1 MPDDHLEPVLEIVT
15 TLARKAA
22 EGGYIFRGETQCYP
36 EVSSSLYREL
46 PDFLRGQVEAVQEA
60 RLLEAIRFTAERHEF
75 EILTELQLQL
85 DILTELQHYGGK
97 TNLIDFT
104 TDCFIALFFAC
115 DGNHSQAGRVIL
127 LKRSAAR
134 EIYIHEPS
142 RPVNRVIAQKSIFV
156 RPPSGI
162 VEPDTVICIPARLK
176 ALLLSYLWKCHG
188 IAAETIYND
197 LHGYIRYEAI
207 HQEAFATFNAAQ
219 ALMESGDYQGAI
231 GGFNQALALNPQLI
245 EAYNGRGEAYGNLGE
260 LDLAI
265 TDFDYA
271 IALDPDYAV
280 GYGNRGFTYVLKGEL
295 DRAIQDFTQAI
306 DLNPQDAL
314 VYSNSGLAYLRKGEY
329 DRAVQDFASAIEQA
343 RDYAVAYC
351 NRGEAW
357 LHLGEW
363 GNAEAD
369 LTAAKSMGY
378 DIAASFHE
386 DYESVAAFEQQHGIE
401 VPPDLA
407 EMLGG

>member
-1 MPDDHLEPVLEIVT
+1 MLDDQLEPVLEIVT

-75 EILTELQLQL
+75 EILTELQ
-85 DILTELQHYGGK
+85 HYGGK

-104 TDCFIALFFAC
+104 ADCFIALFFAC
-115 DGNHSQAGRVIL
+115 DGNHSQDGRVIL
-127 LKRSAAR
+127 LERTAV
-134 EIYIHEPS
+134 IDDYIHEPS
-142 RPVNRVIAQKSIFV
+142 RPVNRVIAQKSVFV
-156 RPPSGI
+156 RPPEGF
-162 VEPDTVICIPARLK
+162 VEPDDTVVISAQLK
-176 ALLLSYLWKCHG
+176 APLLSYLRRCHG

-197 LHGYIRYEAI
+197 LHGYIRYAAI
-207 HQEAFATFNAAQ
+207 HQEAFANFNSAQ

-231 GGFNQALALNPQLI
+231 GGFNQVLALNPQLI
-245 EAYNGRGEAYGNLGE
+245 EAHNGRGEAYGDLGE

-280 GYGNRGFTYVLKGEL
+280 GYGNRGVTYVLKGEL
-295 DRAIQDFTQAI
+295 DRAIQDFGQAI
-306 DLNPQDAL
+306 DLNPQDVL
-314 VYSNSGLAYLRKGEY
+314 SYSNRGVACLRKGEY
-329 DRAVQDFASAIEQA
+329 DRAIQDFTSAIDQSPN
-343 RDYAVAYC
+343 YAEAYC
-351 NRGEAW
+351 YRGEAW

-363 GNAEAD
+363 ENARAD
-369 LTAAKSMGY
+369 LLTALDFEY
-378 DIAASFHE
+378 DVADSFLN
-386 DYESVAAFEQQHGIE
+386 DYASVAAFEQQHGLG
-401 VPPDLA
+401 VPPDIA

>member
-1 MPDDHLEPVLEIVT
+1 MPEDQLEPVLEIVT

-60 RLLEAIRFTAERHEF
+60 RLLEAIRFTAERREF
-75 EILTELQLQL
+75 E
-85 DILTELQHYGGK
+85 ILTELQHYGGK

-104 TDCFIALFFAC
+104 ADCFIALFFAC

-127 LKRSAAR
+127 LERSVAL
-134 EIYIHEPS
+134 ESYIHEPS

-156 RPPSGI
+156 RPPSGF
-162 VEPDTVICIPARLK
+162 VEPNTVICIPARLK
-176 ALLLSYLWKCHG
+176 APLLSYLRKCHG
-188 IAAETIYND
+188 ISAETIYND
-197 LHGYIRYEAI
+197 LHGYIRYAAI

-245 EAYNGRGEAYGNLGE
+245 EAYNGRGVAYGNLGE

-265 TDFDYA
+265 TDLDYTV
-271 IALDPDYAV
+271 ALDQDYAV
-280 GYGNRGFTYVLKGEL
+280 GYGNRGVTYVLKGDL
-295 DRAIQDFTQAI
+295 DRAIKDFTQAI

-314 VYSNSGLAYLRKGEY
+314 VYNNRGVAYLRKGEY
-329 DRAVQDFASAIEQA
+329 DRAVQDFTGAIDQDPDCAE
-343 RDYAVAYC
+343 AYC

-363 GNAEAD
+363 ENARAD
-369 LTAAKSMGY
+369 LLTALDLEY
-378 DIAASFHE
+378 DVLASFC
-386 DYESVAAFEQQHGIE
+386 DGYESVAAFEQQHGFE
-401 VPPDLA
+401 VPPDIA